1 MNRNKT
7 YTEVL
12 IFLKTAEVLFIYVK
26 FEVKG
31 HPIETGNW
39 NITEPKRTFKKADMV
54 FTI

>member
-7 YTEVL
+7 YRGSSD
-12 IFLKTAEVLFIYVK
+12 FLKTAEFLVTYFK

-39 NITEPKRTFKKADMV
+39 NFTEPKRTFKKADMV